1 VKGLLLSALLLAC
14 AATQL
19 SAQDTKKCRFR
30 VNFVGDSGRQ
40 VPTIKGSNYFA
51 GGGVLIVC
59 ENTSISMR
67 SDSVA
72 AYGGATVVQFIGNVH
87 YKDST
92 VTMDADNGTYYKA
105 GERWEAR
112 GNVHT
117 VNLSTGSTMDGPSL
131 DYLRAVKGVRDTVET
146 YSIGRPTIKYIPK
159 DSAGGKA
166 EPYVIVGDRIR
177 QKGENQVWAGGKV
190 TIDRSDLAARGDSL
204 WLRTGN
210 DGKGSMIGSQP
221 TLRGFGKDTFD
232 LTGKRID
239 FTLDEKD
246 LTGIVALDS
255 AHAVTGEVDLI
266 GDTVSI
272 ALKDKKAEA
281 TRAWGK
287 KQRPVGVAG
296 DYELRGDSLAIDTPK
311 GELREVRAYYGAW
324 AGTKPDSGTGERDWV
339 AGDTVIIR
347 FVEADSAGKK
357 TTKVRQLEAV
367 DSARSFY
374 RAVSKGT
381 TDSAKAKP
389 ASLNY
394 ARADRIVISMLTTGD
409 GGMDRV
415 DMYGKVDG
423 IQLEPEKPKARGAVP
438 AAPKDTTAAAP
449 AIPKDT
455 TSAVPAAPKDTT
467 TAASAIPKDTT
478 AAAPKDSTRAT
489 P

>member
-1 VKGLLLSALLLAC
+1 MRGLLLLVLLLGC
-14 AATQL
+14 ATSQL

-30 VNFVGDSGRQ
+30 VNSVGDSGRR
-40 VPTIKGSNYFA
+40 VPAVEGPNYFA
-51 GGGVLIVC
+51 GGGVIIAC
-59 ENTSISMR
+59 QGTTISMK

-72 AYGGATVVQFIGNVH
+72 AYGGTVVQFIGNVH
-87 YKDST
+87 YRDST
-92 VTMDADNGTYYKA
+92 ITMDADNGTYYKD

-112 GNVHT
+112 GKVHT

-146 YSIGRPTIKYIPK
+146 YSIGRPTIRYIPK
-159 DSAGGKA
+159 DSAGAKA

-204 WLRTGN
+204 WLRTGK
-210 DGKGSMIGSQP
+210 DGRGSMIGSRP

-232 LTGKRID
+232 LTGQRID

-246 LTGIVALDS
+246 LTGIMALDS
-255 AHAVTGEVDLI
+255 AHAVTGDVDLI

-272 ALKDKKAEA
+272 ALKEKKAEA

-287 KQRPVGVAG
+287 KHRPVGLAG

-339 AGDTVIIR
+339 AGDTVVIR

-357 TTKVRQLEAV
+357 TTKVRQLEAM

-374 RAVSKGT
+374 RASSKGKA
-381 TDSAKAKP
+381 DSTRPKP
-389 ASLNY
+389 PSLNY
-394 ARADRIVISMLTTGD
+394 ARADRIVVSMLTTGD

-415 DMYGKVDG
+415 DLYGHVDG
-423 IQLEPEKPKARGAVP
+423 IQLEPEKPKAPGAAPAASKDSTAAVP
-438 AAPKDTTAAAP
+438 AVPKDSTVAAPVAPKD
-449 AIPKDT
+449 
-455 TSAVPAAPKDTT
+455 S
-467 TAASAIPKDTT
+467 T
-478 AAAPKDSTRAT
+478 AAAPK
-489 P
+489 PK

>member
-1 VKGLLLSALLLAC
+1 MRGLLLSALLLAC

-30 VNFVGDSGRQ
+30 VTFVGDSGRR
-40 VPTIKGSNYFA
+40 VPTVEGPNYFA
-51 GGGVLIVC
+51 GGGVIIVC
-59 ENTSISMR
+59 EGTAISMK

-72 AYGGATVVQFIGNVH
+72 AYGGTIVQFIGNVH
-87 YKDST
+87 YRDST

-159 DSAGGKA
+159 DSAGAKA

-190 TIDRSDLAARGDSL
+190 TIDRSDLTARGDSL
-204 WLRTGN
+204 WLRTGK
-210 DGKGSMIGSQP
+210 DGKGSMIGGQP

-232 LTGKRID
+232 LAGKRID
-239 FTLDEKD
+239 FTLDERD
-246 LTGIVALDS
+246 LTGIAALDS
-255 AHAVTGEVDLI
+255 AHAVTGDVDLV

-272 ALKDKKAEA
+272 TLKDKKAEA
-281 TRAWGK
+281 TRAWGR
-287 KQRPVGVAG
+287 KQRPVGIAG
-296 DYELRGDSLAIDTPK
+296 DYELRGDSLAIDTQK
-311 GELREVRAYYGAW
+311 GDLREVRGYFNAW
-324 AGTKPDSGTGERDWV
+324 AGTKPDSGTGQRDWV

-347 FVEADSAGKK
+347 FVQADSSGKQ
-357 TTKVRQLEAV
+357 TTKVQQLEAM

-374 RAVSKGT
+374 RAANKGKSDSTGSK
-381 TDSAKAKP
+381 P
-389 ASLNY
+389 PSLNY

-415 DMYGKVDG
+415 DMYGHVDG
-423 IQLEPEKPKARGAVP
+423 IQLEPAKPKAP
-438 AAPKDTTAAAP
+438 AAPAVPRDTTAAV
-449 AIPKDT
+449 PK
-455 TSAVPAAPKDTT
+455 PQ
-467 TAASAIPKDTT
+467 
-478 AAAPKDSTRAT
+478 
-489 P
+489 